1 MLRILQQKTLKRE
14 FAVVLMAWLI
24 SLSTWAAL
32 TGGTPQ
38 ALQVIDMFILP
49 IGMIFAGAFGLDWIS
64 KSTNIAGPP
73 TAPPEN

>member
-1 MLRILQQKTLKRE
+1 MLQATKKTFKRE
-14 FAVVLMAWLI
+14 VAIVLMIWLI
-24 SLSTWAAL
+24 ALATWVAV

-38 ALQVIDMFILP
+38 ALQIIDVFIMP

-73 TAPPEN
+73 INQQT

>member
-1 MLRILQQKTLKRE
+1 MLKMLQQKTLKRE
-14 FAVVLMAWLI
+14 VAFVLMVWLI
-24 SLSTWAAL
+24 SLSTWVAV

-38 ALQVIDMFILP
+38 AIQIIDMFILP

-73 TAPPEN
+73 TSKEI